1 MPRLRLWWQLWCSQW
16 RAGPVRM
23 AMPVVALALGVAL
36 ASAVQLVNRSALAEF
51 GQAARA
57 LSGDAD
63 LVVQGSAD
71 GFDER
76 FFAAIAR
83 VPGVAVASPVLELRA
98 TLASRREPLHIV
110 ALDPFR
116 AMQVQPALL
125 GEIAGRLRGLLAPDG
140 IFLSGQAASAL
151 GVETGA
157 HLEVLVGSA
166 RRRLEMLGRLSGAA
180 YPRALGI
187 MDIAAAQ
194 WQFDRLGVITRIDV
208 RVARE
213 ANPVAVRAAIARMLP
228 PGVTIAAPEV
238 DDARLASATR
248 AYRVNLAMLALVAV
262 LTGSFL
268 VLATQTLSLLRRRS
282 TLALLRALGM
292 TRGALRRTLTAEGVV
307 VGMIGAA
314 LGFAGGIALARW
326 MLHVVAGDLGAG
338 QLVSLSGS
346 LAVRPADWA
355 IFVLLGALVAGIA
368 AWLPAREA
376 AARPVAQALKAGDAG
391 TAFAHARSPWIGGA
405 LIGLGVLLAV
415 LPPLHGLPL
424 FGYAAVATLL
434 TGGVWLVP
442 AAVGSLLARW
452 PRPRRPVPALALAQL
467 RGNSARAA
475 IGFAAIIVSFSLMVA
490 MAIMVHSFR
499 ESFIDWLERTLP
511 ADLQLR
517 VGASDGTATLESAAQ
532 EALAQVA
539 GVARAQF
546 RRSRPLALPGGAA
559 SVQLIA
565 VPIESGGVPDLTIV
579 RSAPATAGVRAWI
592 SEAMVDLYRWQ
603 PGEHVTLP
611 LGRGRGLAVTVAG
624 VFRDY
629 GRSTGSVIIPRSNY
643 VAATGDTT
651 ANEAIFWLERGAH
664 AATVVEAMRARLGLG
679 AALQIRTTSEIRER
693 SLRSFDRAFAITYAL
708 EAIAVFI
715 GLLGVGVAAAS
726 TALARRGEFGMLRH
740 VGMLRRQIVTMLAG
754 EGLLTGVIGAGC
766 ALVLGGALSIVLVY
780 VVNRQS
786 FLWSIDLAV
795 PWAQLGL
802 LTAVLVAAAAAAALT
817 GGRAAVG
824 GGVIRAVRE
833 DW

>member
-1 MPRLRLWWQLWCSQW
+1 
-16 RAGPVRM
+16 
-23 AMPVVALALGVAL
+23 
-36 ASAVQLVNRSALAEF
+36 
-51 GQAARA
+51 
-57 LSGDAD
+57 
-63 LVVQGSAD
+63 
-71 GFDER
+71 
-76 FFAAIAR
+76 
-83 VPGVAVASPVLELRA
+83 
-98 TLASRREPLHIV
+98 
-110 ALDPFR
+110 
-116 AMQVQPALL
+116 
-125 GEIAGRLRGLLAPDG
+125 
-140 IFLSGQAASAL
+140 AASAL
-151 GVETGA
+151 GVETGD

-213 ANPVAVRAAIARMLP
+213 ANLGAVRAALARMLP

-499 ESFIDWLERTLP
+499 ESFIAWLERTVP
-511 ADLQLR
+511 ADLRLR
-517 VGASDGTATLESAAQ
+517 IGQEDGTASLDPAAQ
-532 EALAQVA
+532 LALRGLE
-539 GVARAQF
+539 GVGRVEF
-546 RRSRPLALPGGAA
+546 RRSLPLELRRGAA
-559 SVQLIA
+559 PVLLTA
-565 VPIESGGVPDLTIV
+565 VPVVAGRSPDLVIV
-579 RSAPATAGVRAWI
+579 RSAPAASATPAWI
-592 SEAMVDLYRWQ
+592 SEAMVELYRWR

-611 LGRGRGLAVTVAG
+611 LGGGRELAVTVAG

-629 GRSTGSVIIPRSNY
+629 GRSTGSIVVPRAAY
-643 VAATGDTT
+643 VARTGDSS
-651 ANEAIFWLERGAH
+651 ANEATLWLEGRASATAV
-664 AATVVEAMRARLGLG
+664 AAAVRARLGLG
-679 AALQIRTTSEIRER
+679 AALQVRTVAEIRER

>member
-1 MPRLRLWWQLWCSQW
+1 M
-16 RAGPVRM
+16 GV
-23 AMPVVALALGVAL
+23 PVVALALGVAL

-57 LSGDAD
+57 LSGEAD
-63 LVVQGSAD
+63 LVVRGSAA

-76 FFAAIAR
+76 LYSVIAR

-125 GEIAGRLRGLLAPDG
+125 GEVAGQLRGFFAPDG
-140 IFLSGQAASAL
+140 IFLSNRAASAL

-157 HLEVLVGSA
+157 HFDVLVGGTQQ
-166 RRRLEMLGRLSGAA
+166 RLEMLGRLSGAA

-194 WQFDRLGVITRIDV
+194 WRFNRLGVITRIDV

-213 ANPVAVRAAIARMLP
+213 ANPVAVRAAIARTLP
-228 PGVTIAAPEV
+228 PGVAIEAPEV

-282 TLALLRALGM
+282 ALALLRALGV
-292 TRGALRRTLTAEGVV
+292 TRGALRRALAAEGVV
-307 VGMIGAA
+307 VGVIGAA
-314 LGFAGGIALARW
+314 LGFAGGIVLARW
-326 MLHVVAGDLGAG
+326 MLRTVAGDLGAG
-338 QLVSLSGS
+338 QLDSLSGA
-346 LAVRPADWA
+346 LVVRPADWPL
-355 IFVLLGALVAGIA
+355 FVLLGALVAGVA

-376 AARPVAQALKAGDAG
+376 AARPVAQALKSGDAG
-391 TAFAHARSPWIGGA
+391 TAFAPVRSAWIGGA

-424 FGYAAVATLL
+424 FGYAAIATLL
-434 TGGVWLVP
+434 IGGVWLVP
-442 AAVGSLLARW
+442 VAVGSLLARW
-452 PRPRRPVPALALAQL
+452 PQPRGPVPALALAQL

-517 VGASDGTATLESAAQ
+517 VGTSDGTATLGSAAQ
-532 EALAQVA
+532 ETLARVD

-546 RRSRPLALPGGAA
+546 RRSRPLALSGGAA
-559 SVQLIA
+559 AVQLIA
-565 VPIESGGVPDLTIV
+565 VPIEVGGVPDLTLV
-579 RSAPATAGVRAWI
+579 RSAPAASGARAWI

-611 LGRGRGLAVTVAG
+611 LGGGRRIAVTVAG

-629 GRSTGSVIIPRSNY
+629 GRSTGSVVIARSIY

-651 ANEAIFWLERGAH
+651 ANEAVFWLERGAR
-664 AATVVEAMRARLGLG
+664 AATVVEAMRAKLGLG
-679 AALQIRTTSEIRER
+679 AALQIRTTPEIRER

-740 VGMLRRQIVTMLAG
+740 VGMLRRQIVAMLAG

-802 LTAVLVAAAAAAALT
+802 LTAVLVAAASVAALI
-817 GGRAAVG
+817 GGRAAVSG
-824 GGVIRAVRE
+824 DVIRAVRE